1 MENPLKEFNA
11 SLVES
16 MEQANAKGLVNWPA
30 TANTFSFEKK
40 IDLDFPFMPKAVDR
54 YSFQKRTYCDCHG
67 TCDYYH
73 DDAFFLRI
81 SSFEHTPQIKLVE
94 YGYVVDRK
102 KMMHRIGGP
111 SRYELIN
118 GRIRKPEFYL
128 FAEQLTEVDY
138 WQALSNSEHVG
149 EYSFF
154 YDSDYFFDEES
165 MQKITFTS
173 QSLPVP
179 DCYHAK
185 GKRMA
190 YKVNGKKVN
199 QSDFYI
205 NLEKRF
211 DRIRLEREGL

>member
-1 MENPLKEFNA
+1 MNNQFNEFNA
-11 SLVES
+11 SLGES
-16 MEQANAKGLVNWPA
+16 MEQTNANGLVNWPA
-30 TANTFSFEKK
+30 TGNTFSFEKK
-40 IDLDFPFMPKAVDR
+40 IDSDFPFMPKAVDR
-54 YSFQKRTYCDCHG
+54 YSFRKRTYCDCHG

-81 SSFEHTPQIKLVE
+81 SSFEHTPQIKLFE

-138 WQALSNSEHVG
+138 WQALSEPGRVG
-149 EYSFF
+149 
-154 YDSDYFFDEES
+154 DYFSFYES
-165 MQKITFTS
+165 DCFFNGESLHKIMFTS
-173 QSLPVP
+173 NLPAP
-179 DCYHAK
+179 YCCYVK
-185 GKRMA
+185 GQRMV
-190 YKVNGKKVN
+190 YKVNSKRVN